1 MLNTKHLSFILYNL
15 KDKLI
20 IMIINLKSET
30 ELSGFYIVY
39 EGSTNLEKPGWRG
52 LSHLGEHLV
61 CKSFDHL
68 QEDFDRDSIDW
79 NAYTSSNE
87 IVFYMT
93 GLDEKVNKWKGEFVK
108 LLGQFNI
115 TKEQFENERKIVLEE
130 YMDSFNDQTQ
140 SHMLNLSRKL
150 FNDYDPIGLKEDL
163 ENLKFMDFINFWE
176 LQYAKPTKIINVSKN
191 KKYKNNTIEF
201 AERTIVKSTQF
212 GNYDTTLEL
221 NNEFKDK
228 TSIAILSPIIEEDFA
243 YVHFI
248 NAMLSLGLKSPLYQ
262 EIREKKGLV
271 YYVHCYQSRMN
282 NQGINT
288 ISTLTSNKNFDE
300 VLEATKLVINNP
312 DKYLTKER
320 FDLVKDYYKVRMQ
333 KDEILRYKNVNQW
346 INPSGWS
353 VYEILDKVNL
363 KKIREVYDKY
373 YDFDKFHISSDKK
386 EFKTKN
392 K

>member
-1 MLNTKHLSFILYNL
+1 
-15 KDKLI
+15 
-20 IMIINLKSET
+20 MIINLKSET
-30 ELSGFYIVY
+30 ELSGFYVVY
-39 EGSTNLEKPGWRG
+39 EGSTNLEKKGWRG

-93 GLDEKVNKWKGEFVK
+93 GLDEKVNKWKGEFMN

-150 FNDYDPIGLKEDL
+150 FNDFDPIGLKEDL
-163 ENLKFMDFINFWE
+163 ENLKFMDCLNFFE
-176 LQYAKPTKIINVSKN
+176 LQYSKPTKIINVSKN

-201 AERTIVKSTQF
+201 SERKIEKVTEF
-212 GNYDTTLEL
+212 GNYDTPLEL
-221 NNEFKDK
+221 NNDFKDK

-262 EIREKKGLV
+262 EIREKRGLV
-271 YYVHCYQSRMN
+271 YYIHCYQSRMN

-288 ISTLTSNKNFDE
+288 ISTLTSNKNYDE
-300 VLEATKLVINNP
+300 VLEATKLVISNP

-333 KDEILRYKNVNQW
+333 KDEILRYKNINQF
-346 INPSGWS
+346 INPEGWS
-353 VYEILDKVNL
+353 VYDIIDTVKF
-363 KKIREVYDKY
+363 KKIKEVYKKY
-373 YDFDKFHISSDKK
+373 YNFDDFYISNDKK
-386 EFKTKN
+386 EFKKQTKN